1 MANLINLKNII
12 KPKTTTN
19 LNSRDRKKLR
29 KSSNLNK
36 QCPQN

>member
-12 KPKTTTN
+12 KPKTIME

-29 KSSNLNK
+29 KSINPSK